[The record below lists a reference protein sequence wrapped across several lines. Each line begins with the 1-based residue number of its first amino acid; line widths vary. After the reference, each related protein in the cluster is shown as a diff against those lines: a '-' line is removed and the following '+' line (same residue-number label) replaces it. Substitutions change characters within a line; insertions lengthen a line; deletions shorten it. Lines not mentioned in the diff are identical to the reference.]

1 MKGKLF
7 NIVLVLV
14 FVAGLSLLL
23 YPTVSNAYN
32 NYLQSKT
39 IASYSEHVNQLEKD
53 TYEKEWKKAEEY
65 NRGLLE
71 RENPFVLTQELEQMY
86 WQTLDLSGRGI
97 MAYIEIPSVDVTL
110 PIAHGTSDETLQS
123 YVGHLEWSSLPVGG
137 KNTHCIISGHRGLPS
152 SELFTNIDHLE
163 LGDKFYL
170 HILGQTLEYQVC
182 NIAVVE
188 PQDQTLL
195 TVEEGK
201 DLVTLVTCTPYG
213 INSHRLLVRGI
224 RTGEGSTENVGEVY
238 VKNEVTQIDTLTL
251 VSVLVVICATVVFVT
266 LLLTGKRRKGGDPP
280 DEVSEKG

>member
-1 MKGKLF
+1 
-7 NIVLVLV
+7 
-14 FVAGLSLLL
+14 
-23 YPTVSNAYN
+23 
-32 NYLQSKT
+32 
-39 IASYSEHVNQLEKD
+39 
-53 TYEKEWKKAEEY
+53 
-65 NRGLLE
+65 
-71 RENPFVLTQELEQMY
+71 
-86 WQTLDLSGRGI
+86 